1 MDYDVLIAQLQA
13 QIRGYN
19 STALQAGPQQTLASG
34 ATVALLQIAIQLAEL
49 NKNLV
54 AFTAAVGPKG

>member
-1 MDYDVLIAQLQA
+1 MDYDELIAQFET
-13 QIRGYN
+13 QIKGFN
-19 STALQAGPQQTLASG
+19 STALQAGPSQVLASG

-54 AFTAAVGPKG
+54 ALIATVPKG

>member
-1 MDYDVLIAQLQA
+1 MDYDALIAQLEN
-13 QIRGYN
+13 QIRGFN
-19 STALQAGPQQTLASG
+19 TTALQAGPQQVLASG

-54 AFTAAVGPKG
+54 ALTAALPPKE